1 MRSSPQP
8 GTHKRGTCNPASL
21 KIGNNYISE
30 PDIKTNINNFMKWIC
45 PSVQKTSCTEHHHF
59 NYRLMEHIVQKDTF
73 ISWSLPCV
81 PTIGKWQLSTALDF
95 KQMLL
100 TDTWDYHWGAEGV
113 IRHTGNICDLSDQ
126 ASHQRAMAGS
136 ICIANIHYATQTQ
149 WWALKLKTK
158 CWKFFKGGMSRM
170 ARNKKNNG
178 VFGWHF
184 LYKGI
189 FILSTIWS
197 EDVCITPENSPPLA

>member
-1 MRSSPQP
+1 
-8 GTHKRGTCNPASL
+8 
-21 KIGNNYISE
+21 
-30 PDIKTNINNFMKWIC
+30 MKWIC

-126 ASHQRAMAGS
+126 ASHQRALAGS

-170 ARNKKNNG
+170 ARNKKIT
-178 VFGWHF
+178 VYLDDIFYIKAS
-184 LYKGI
+184 LYWVPYDLKMYASLLKI
-189 FILSTIWS
+189 HPLWPNYFILHHKFRWS
-197 EDVCITPENSPPLA
+197 LV